1 MTRYR
6 EYLSV
11 LLAGA
16 LVATTATTA
25 LPRGLDQD
33 DDHGPIKHVLL
44 ISIDG
49 MHAVDFLNC
58 TTGALNGGT
67 PYCPTLLQL
76 AETGINY
83 RNASTSK
90 PSDSFPGLT
99 SIVSGGSP
107 RSFGVYYDVAYDRV
121 LAPPTITTGNG
132 VAGGTC
138 TANKPNGTRTEYEE
152 GIDLNQ
158 NLLNGGAPGAAPTD
172 GGFASIDPNK
182 LIRDPYNNCAPVY
195 PWNFP
200 RTNTIFGVIH
210 QHGGYTAWSDK
221 HPAYSSVSG
230 PGNGNNLDDFYAP
243 EINSD
248 ATLPANIAA
257 VAGVTTSLGESCAN
271 LDESSAVSQSVDSF
285 FDIRCYDQLKVN
297 AILNEIAGKNHPG
310 TAKTK
315 VPGIFGMNF
324 QAVSVGQK
332 LIENGVYGGYTD
344 AQGTPTPSMLKEIE
358 FTDAALGQM
367 VSALKAHGLFESTMI
382 VITAKHGQSPI
393 DPKRFL
399 GIPGHNATNGVSP
412 VTLLDNADM
421 GFIPYSESPNNPTGI
436 GATEDDV
443 SLIWLTSP
451 NQTGAAVTL
460 LEDTSN
466 TPGNSTYV
474 GLGQIYFGQ
483 SIRSMIDTPGYP
495 AFTGQTP
502 VGDPRT
508 PDIIVT
514 PNVGI
519 IYTGS
524 GKKQAEHGGFA
535 HDDTNVMLLLSNPSF
550 TAKTVAS
557 EVQTAQVAPT
567 ILSALGFDPSELDT
581 VKLEGTP
588 VLPAVQLGT
597 PIH

>member
-1 MTRYR
+1 
-6 EYLSV
+6 
-11 LLAGA
+11 
-16 LVATTATTA
+16 
-25 LPRGLDQD
+25 LDQD

-132 VAGGTC
+132 VA
-138 TANKPNGTRTEYEE
+138 A
-152 GIDLNQ
+152 
-158 NLLNGGAPGAAPTD
+158 
-172 GGFASIDPNK
+172 
-182 LIRDPYNNCAPVY
+182 
-195 PWNFP
+195 WNFP

-436 GATEDDV
+436 GTTEDDV

-550 TAKTVAS
+550 TAKTVTS
-557 EVQTAQVAPT
+557 EVQSAQVAPT